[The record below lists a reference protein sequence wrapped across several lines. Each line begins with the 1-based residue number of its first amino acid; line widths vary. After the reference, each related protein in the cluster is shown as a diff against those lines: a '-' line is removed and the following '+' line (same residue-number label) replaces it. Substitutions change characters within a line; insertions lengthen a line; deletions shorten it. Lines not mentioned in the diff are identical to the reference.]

1 MKIDTQII
9 IIVDLSQIKTFLWLV
24 SLLALSKDFGFYFTE
39 VFVL

>member
-9 IIVDLSQIKTFLWLV
+9 IIVDLSQIKTFLWCV
-24 SLLALSKDFGFYFTE
+24 ALLALSKDFGFYFTE